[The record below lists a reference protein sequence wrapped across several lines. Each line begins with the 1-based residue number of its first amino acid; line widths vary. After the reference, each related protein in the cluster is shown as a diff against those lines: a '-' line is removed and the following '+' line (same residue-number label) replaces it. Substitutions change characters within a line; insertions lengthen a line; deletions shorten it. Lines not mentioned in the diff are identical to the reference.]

1 MLDNDLP
8 GERAKMTNNTDDCVV
23 ELDFGLTVV
32 PSCSSVNVSVQST
45 ETLAIWGMIEQLLV
59 PSGIAGDFLITDIKV
74 GKDSQFIG
82 PGCLPAAVFS
92 TDAIPELLSGYDL
105 LRANQLVVLSVTN
118 QAAQERTFSA
128 ILRCLSIGKKVWLKR
143 NNMVGFGSTLV
154 PGGGSARIHSQVTVP
169 FRPERII
176 VPTSS
181 WGSFEV
187 VSLIAG
193 SLSSNG
199 AERVEPAQG
208 SSFAETSPGLV
219 EFKNTIPTGG
229 WLTIFVKNVSNRA
242 ANFQGAVAGRV
253 EQRTE

>member
-1 MLDNDLP
+1 MAGNDSP
-8 GERAKMTNNTDDCVV
+8 GERAKMTNNTDDCFV
-23 ELDFGLTVV
+23 ELDFGSTVV
-32 PSCSSVNVSVQST
+32 PSCSSVNVSVQSK

-105 LRANQLVVLSVTN
+105 LRANQPVVLSVTN

-128 ILRCLSIGKKVWLKR
+128 ILRCLRIGKKVWPKR
-143 NNMVGFGSTLV
+143 NMVGFGSTLV

-176 VPTSS
+176 VPSS
-181 WGSFEV
+181 LWGSFKV
-187 VSLIAG
+187 VSLITG

-208 SSFAETSPGLV
+208 SPFAETSPGRV
-219 EFKNTIPTGG
+219 EFKNTVPWGG
-229 WLTIFVKNVSNRA
+229 WLIIFVKNMSNRA